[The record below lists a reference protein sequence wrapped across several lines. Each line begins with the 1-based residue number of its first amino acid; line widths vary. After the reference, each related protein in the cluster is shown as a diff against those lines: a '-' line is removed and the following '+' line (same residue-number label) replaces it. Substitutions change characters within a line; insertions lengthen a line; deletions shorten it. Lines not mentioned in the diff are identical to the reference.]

1 MGMTIAE
8 KILGRKGGRD
18 VVRPGDIVTVEV
30 VVVMDHRVPAPNAMV
45 AGAHVTARA
54 FAKKFGI
61 KRVHDVG
68 YDQGISHQLVADLG
82 YGIPGTVLVCSDSH
96 TCSAG
101 VFNCLAAA
109 WEARTFSIPRSK
121 ARRGFAAARPC
132 ANSRLHRR

>member
-8 KILGRKGGRD
+8 KILAAKGGRD

-30 VVVMDHRVPAPNAMV
+30 DTVILFDNNFMPANWRDILKIRDPERIVVVMDHRVPAPNAMA

-54 FAKKFGI
+54 FAEKFHI

-82 YGIPGTVLVCSDSH
+82 YGIPGTV
-96 TCSAG
+96 
-101 VFNCLAAA
+101 
-109 WEARTFSIPRSK
+109 
-121 ARRGFAAARPC
+121 
-132 ANSRLHRR
+132 